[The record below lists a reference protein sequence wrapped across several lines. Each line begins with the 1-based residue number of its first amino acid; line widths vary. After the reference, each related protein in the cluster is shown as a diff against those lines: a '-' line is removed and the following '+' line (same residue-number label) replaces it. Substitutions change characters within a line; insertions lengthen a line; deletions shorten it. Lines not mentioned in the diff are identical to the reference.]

1 MTMQPSDEVCR
12 MMASVMCNPYGCVS
26 ILTITMIGYLTICK
40 LVDNKYTVKFD
51 ELELQPQ

>member
-40 LVDNKYTVKFD
+40 LVDNKYTVKFND
-51 ELELQPQ
+51 LELQPQ